1 MKEKKYIIISAMSL
15 SCIVF
20 SIVSYASYNKAYNYY
35 QKQQQEMLQ
44 KESISVDNERDVLVE
59 PDTECVYLT
68 YNALT
73 EDTTESKSRV
83 STSFIAWT
91 REEILSYLAGYME
104 SLPIEEQEKGLV
116 SYELLSFSSE
126 EMVFKKT
133 YNPDEATYRYY
144 MVVEDNEVVVY
155 YSDWKNVYE
164 NTGIDATLLSV
175 EEQKKLSSGIKVK
188 DDAELYSIL
197 EDYSS

>member
-1 MKEKKYIIISAMSL
+1 MKEKIYIIVSVMSVI
-15 SCIVF
+15 CIAF
-20 SIVSYASYNKAYNYY
+20 SIVSYKSYNKAYNNY
-35 QKQQQEMLQ
+35 QKQQEEMQ
-44 KESISVDNERDVLVE
+44 QRESVPVENTEEALVQ

-68 YNALT
+68 YNAIT

-83 STSFIAWT
+83 ATSFIAWT

-104 SLPIEEQEKGLV
+104 CLPTEEQEKGLV
-116 SYELLSFSSE
+116 SYELLSFSPE

-133 YNPDEATYRYY
+133 YNPDEAIYRYY
-144 MVVEDNEVVVY
+144 MVVENNEVVVY

-164 NTGIDATLLSV
+164 NTGIDATALPV
-175 EEQKKLSSGIKVK
+175 EEQKKLSSGIKIK
-188 DDAELYSIL
+188 DDAELYSML

>member
-1 MKEKKYIIISAMSL
+1 MKEKIYIIISVL
-15 SCIVF
+15 SVICIAF
-20 SIVSYASYNKAYNYY
+20 SVVSYKSYNKAYNNY
-35 QKQQQEMLQ
+35 QKQQEEIQD
-44 KESISVDNERDVLVE
+44 KESVSVENAEDILVQ

-68 YNALT
+68 YNAIT
-73 EDTTESKSRV
+73 QDSTESKKRV
-83 STSFIAWT
+83 ATSFIAWT

-104 SLPIEEQEKGLV
+104 CLPIEEQEKGLV
-116 SYELLSFSSE
+116 SYELLSFSPE

-133 YNPDEATYRYY
+133 YNPDKAIYRYH
-144 MVVEDNEVVVY
+144 MVVENNEVVVY

-164 NTGIDATLLSV
+164 NTGIDATLLPV
-175 EEQKKLSSGIKVK
+175 EEQKKLSNGIKIQ